1 MIMDK
6 RIKEILKTPASE
18 QEITVKGWVRSK
30 RDSKAVC
37 FIALNDGSCMNNI
50 QIIINKEIANDN
62 LLNAINRLNTGAS
75 CSVNGNLVESLG
87 KGQTVEIQA
96 SDITVLGESPED
108 FPLQKKRHSFEFLR
122 EIAHLRPRSNTFAA
136 VARVRNAM
144 SFAVHKYFQEQGFL
158 YVNTPI
164 ITESDAEGAGEMF
177 QVTTV
182 PLDKLNGG
190 VDYSRDFFGKKASLT
205 VSGQLMGET
214 YATAL
219 GNIYTFGPTFRAENS
234 NTVKHLSEFWMIE
247 PEMAFCDIDMNID
260 IAEEFLKYILQYVLD
275 NCQEDMDFFDQRIE
289 KGLIEKLKAVISSDF
304 KRITYTEGIEILEKA
319 DEKFQYP
326 VSWGIDLHTEHE
338 KYLTQYFGGAVSVV
352 DYPKD
357 IKAFYMK
364 LNDDGKTVRGVDVL
378 VPRLGEIIGG
388 SQREDDYDTLLQK
401 IKDVGL
407 DPEEYSWYL
416 DTRKY
421 GSVPH
426 SGFGLG
432 FDRLIMYVT
441 GMENIRDVVPFPRSA
456 KNLRF

>member
-1 MIMDK
+1 MDI
-6 RIKEILKTPASE
+6 RIKEILKTPATG
-18 QEITVKGWVRSK
+18 QEIRVKGWVRSK

-37 FIALNDGSCMNNI
+37 FLAINDGSCMSNI
-50 QIIINKEIANDN
+50 QVIIDKESANN
-62 LLNAINRLNTGAS
+62 GVLNSINRLNTGAS
-75 CSVNGNLVESLG
+75 CNILGKLVESQ
-87 KGQTVEIQA
+87 GQGQSVEVQA
-96 SDITVLGESPED
+96 LEVEVLGEAPED
-108 FPLQKKRHSFEFLR
+108 YPLQKKRHSFEFLR
-122 EIAHLRPRSNTFAA
+122 EIAHLRPRTNTFAA
-136 VARVRNAM
+136 VARVRNSM
-144 SFAVHKYFQEQGFL
+144 SFAIHKYFQENGFL

-205 VSGQLMGET
+205 VSGQLCGET

-234 NTVKHLSEFWMIE
+234 NTTKHLAEFWMIE
-247 PEMAFCDIDMNID
+247 PEMAFCDINMNID
-260 IAEEFLKYILQYVLD
+260 IAEDFLKYILKYVLE
-275 NCQEDMDFFDQRIE
+275 NCQEDMEFFDQHIE
-289 KGLIEKLKAVISSDF
+289 KGVIDKLKGVINTEF
-304 KRITYTEGIEILEKA
+304 TRITYTDGIKILEESKK
-319 DEKFQYP
+319 DFQFP
-326 VSWGIDLHTEHE
+326 VKWGIDLQTEHE
-338 KYLTQYFGGAVSVV
+338 KYLTEHFGGPVAVV

-364 LNDDGKTVRGVDVL
+364 LNADGKTVRGVDIL

-388 SQREDDYDTLLQK
+388 SQREDDYDILVQK
-401 IKDVGL
+401 IKEVGL
-407 DPEEYSWYL
+407 KPEEYSWYL

-432 FDRLIMYVT
+432 FARLIMYVT
-441 GMENIRDVVPFPRSA
+441 GMENIRDVIPFPRTT

>member
-6 RIKEILKTPASE
+6 RIKEILKTPATG

-50 QIIINKEIANDN
+50 QIIINKEIANNN
-62 LLNAINRLNTGAS
+62 LLDAINKLNTGAS
-75 CSVNGNLVESLG
+75 CTVNGNLVESLG
-87 KGQTVEIQA
+87 KGQTVEVQA
-96 SDITVLGESPED
+96 SNITVLGESPD
-108 FPLQKKRHSFEFLR
+108 DYPLQKKRHSFEFLR

-144 SFAVHKYFQEQGFL
+144 SFAVHKYFQENSFL

-260 IAEEFLKYILQYVLD
+260 IAEEFLKYILSYVLD
-275 NCQEDMDFFDQRIE
+275 NCSEDMDFFDQRIE
-289 KGLIEKLKAVISSDF
+289 KGLKDKLKAVIESDF
-304 KRITYTEGIEILEKA
+304 KRITYTEGIEILKKA

-338 KYLTQYFGGAVSVV
+338 KYLTQHFGGPVSVV

-441 GMENIRDVVPFPRSA
+441 GMENIRDVVPFPRSP